1 MCISCFTACSRKGNE
16 AGEMPLRVA
25 VAVEISSLDPQTTTS
40 IEAIKIQS
48 ALFETL
54 VKVDAQTGAISAAGA
69 TDWEIS
75 EDGLTYTFYLREDAC
90 WSTGRPIDARDYR
103 DTFQRLFDPKLAAP
117 FANLYL
123 GIVGAENY
131 LSGRNDNFATVGVET
146 SDPYTFR
153 IRLSEPVPYML
164 SLLAR
169 PCVAALPG
177 DYIRQQGGVGS
188 RTTGWSFQPGFPSSG
203 PYVLQE
209 WIVNKSI
216 RLEKNP
222 HYWNRGEIQIP
233 TIFFFPMESAYTQEQ
248 GFRAG
253 LLDVTSK
260 LSAEKIS
267 EYLDTPVIANQA
279 EMGTYYVI
287 LNMDSP
293 KLQSR
298 AFRHSLYQAVDR
310 ASIAEKLRRRGEIP
324 AYSFCP
330 PLWSER
336 YPEVKPVFA
345 HTDLEE
351 QDFLPREPLKML
363 VPASEN
369 NNLIAEALQDMWQ
382 RQLGVEIQIYR
393 QEWKSYYDSRN
404 RGQFDLCLATWIG
417 DYYDPL
423 TFLEMWK
430 TGSSNNFCRWSDPV
444 FDDLLERS
452 SRIVSQQGRFEALA
466 SAEQR
471 FMEDYPVIPIFYL
484 SRVYLVS
491 EDLDGWPQSIL
502 NTVDYARIRR
512 IRH

>member
-1 MCISCFTACSRKGNE
+1 MACSNKDSQ
-16 AGEMPLRVA
+16 AGELPLRVA

-54 VKVDAQTGAISAAGA
+54 VKVDPQTGAILPAGA
-69 TDWEIS
+69 TGWDIS
-75 EDGLTYTFYLREDAC
+75 EDGLTYTFHLRQNAY
-90 WSTGRPIDARDYR
+90 WSTGEAIDAQDYLL
-103 DTFQRLFDPKLAAP
+103 TFQRLFDPKLAAP
-117 FANLYL
+117 FANLYF
-123 GIVGAENY
+123 GIAGAERY
-131 LSGRNDNFATVGVET
+131 HAGQTDDFSTVGVEA
-146 SDPYTFR
+146 SDLHTIR

-169 PCVAALPG
+169 PCVAALPV
-177 DYIRQQGGVGS
+177 DYIRQQGGAGS

-203 PYVLQE
+203 PYVLRE

-222 HYWNRGEIQIP
+222 HYWNRGEIEIP
-233 TIFFFPMESAYTQEQ
+233 TIFFYPMESAYTQEQ

-267 EYLDTPVIANQA
+267 EYLNTPVIVNQA

-287 LNMDSP
+287 LNMESP
-293 KLQSR
+293 KLRSW
-298 AFRHSLYQAVDR
+298 AFRHSLYHAVDR
-310 ASIAEKLRRRGEIP
+310 ASITEKLRRRGEIP
-324 AYSFCP
+324 AYTFCP
-330 PLWSER
+330 PLWSDR
-336 YPEVKPVFA
+336 YPEVNLGFRN
-345 HTDLEE
+345 TDLEE
-351 QDFLPREPLKML
+351 QDASPEEPLKML
-363 VPASEN
+363 IPASEN
-369 NNLIAEALQDMWQ
+369 NNLIAEALQEMWQ
-382 RQLGVEIQIYR
+382 RQLGVEVQIYR

-430 TGSSNNFCRWSDPV
+430 TGSPNNFCRWSDPV
-444 FDDLLERS
+444 FDVVLERS
-452 SRIVSQQGRFEALA
+452 SRLVSQRERFEALA
-466 SAEQR
+466 AAEQR

-491 EDLDGWPQSIL
+491 ENLNGWPQSIL